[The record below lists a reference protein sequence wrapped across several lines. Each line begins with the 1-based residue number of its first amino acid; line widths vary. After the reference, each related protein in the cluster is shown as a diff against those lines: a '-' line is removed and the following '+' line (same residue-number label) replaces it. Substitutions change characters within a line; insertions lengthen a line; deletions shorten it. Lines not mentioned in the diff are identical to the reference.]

1 MGIVKTFQSA
11 PNPKS
16 RPWTSS
22 FWLALLVIKN
32 CSSGSFN
39 QRLSIYHLSIIYG
52 LLSSMIIYLSSI
64 IIYYH
69 RLSSIIIYYHL
80 LSYITVSYIII
91 YYHLSSSS
99 IYHLSI
105 IYLSSIYLWSSPSC
119 DIWGSSIIIYPGEWD
134 VHFWKKHLETLW
146 DFDVDTPDS
155 QVTSQKTRHQLGCT
169 IIYPHFFMKKRSQ
182 VAETRKLN
190 HRKSPV
196 VRWLYNIKG

>member
-105 IYLSSIYLWSSPSC
+105 YDHPLLVIFGDPLSS
-119 DIWGSSIIIYPGEWD
+119 SI
-134 VHFWKKHLETLW
+134 
-146 DFDVDTPDS
+146 
-155 QVTSQKTRHQLGCT
+155 QVNGMYTFGR
-169 IIYPHFFMKKRSQ
+169 
-182 VAETRKLN
+182 
-190 HRKSPV
+190 
-196 VRWLYNIKG
+196 NI

>member
-105 IYLSSIYLWSSPSC
+105 IYLSSIYHLSIYDHPLLVIFGDPLS
-119 DIWGSSIIIYPGEWD
+119 SSI
-134 VHFWKKHLETLW
+134 
-146 DFDVDTPDS
+146 
-155 QVTSQKTRHQLGCT
+155 QVNGMYTFGR
-169 IIYPHFFMKKRSQ
+169 
-182 VAETRKLN
+182 
-190 HRKSPV
+190 
-196 VRWLYNIKG
+196 NI